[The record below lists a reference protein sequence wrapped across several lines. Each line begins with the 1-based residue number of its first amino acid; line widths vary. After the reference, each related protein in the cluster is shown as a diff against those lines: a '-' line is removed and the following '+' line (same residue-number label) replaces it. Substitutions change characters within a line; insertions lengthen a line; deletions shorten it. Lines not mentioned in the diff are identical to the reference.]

1 MANTT
6 LCGYVSYGTNVVS
19 RLGFWSVPQKAD
31 KVGRKNSV
39 KIRKGEK
46 DEKTEKFYRRTK
58 M

>member
-1 MANTT
+1 MTRV
-6 LCGYVSYGTNVVS
+6 C
-19 RLGFWSVPQKAD
+19 RLGLWSVPQKAD

>member
-1 MANTT
+1 M
-6 LCGYVSYGTNVVS
+6 
-19 RLGFWSVPQKAD
+19 LGLWSVPQKADKVGRKNSVWSVPQKAD